1 MIQNGGQALLG
12 MIDDLLD
19 FSMIE
24 DGSITFMRD
33 VEAPDKIIQEILYLH
48 TTDLTA
54 MGLVVNNRLQEETPP
69 SIRVDRNRFRQI
81 MIHII
86 SNAIK
91 YNKRNGRIDL
101 WSEAK
106 KDGMLRIYVA
116 DTGEGIHRDRLHQVF
131 QPFNRLGKEHTDIEG
146 TGIGLAISKKLAEMM
161 NGSIGFT
168 SEYGTGSTF
177 WVEFP
182 ISGSSDRRHP
192 VSGSR
197 VHDQPANQT
206 EEPDRSEKAHL
217 ILYIEDNPV
226 NMLLI
231 EKILERQKGFRM
243 LGVSNAE
250 MGIELA
256 RERRPEVILMDINLP
271 GMNGYEAVKEL
282 KKYKETAD
290 IPVIAVSANVMA
302 TDIEKGRREG
312 FSDYLVK
319 PLDIDQLMVTI
330 NRHVKK
336 RDSI

>member
-1 MIQNGGQALLG
+1 
-12 MIDDLLD
+12 
-19 FSMIE
+19 
-24 DGSITFMRD
+24 
-33 VEAPDKIIQEILYLH
+33 
-48 TTDLTA
+48 
-54 MGLVVNNRLQEETPP
+54 
-69 SIRVDRNRFRQI
+69 